1 MALRIPAL
9 FMRGGTSKG
18 VFFLESDLPGDWEKR
33 DALLLRIVGSPDPFG
48 TQMDGLG
55 CATSSTSKVVIIGPS
70 TRPDCDVDYLFGAV
84 SIDRPF
90 IDWSGNCGNLTAAV
104 GPFAVLHDLVKAAH
118 PVPRDADSVTV
129 RIWQANLGA
138 KIIARVPVRDGLP
151 LESGDFI
158 LDGVAF
164 PSAGIDLEF
173 IDPADTAGGIFP
185 TGRALDLL
193 EVPGLGRVEASLV
206 NAGNPAVF
214 VEARALGLTAL
225 ELPADLN
232 ADAGLLARFES
243 VRSVAAVAMG
253 LAASPEEATSKR
265 PATPKIAIVAPPADY
280 RSTAGALIMAES
292 MDLAARIVSMGKVH
306 HAMTG
311 TGSIALTVAA
321 AIPGT
326 TVHRVARGGRSGALR
341 IGHAAGTISVCAE
354 LRREGDEWVVSKV
367 GMTRSA
373 RILMSGF
380 VHLPD

>member
-33 DALLLRIVGSPDPFG
+33 DAMLLRIVGSPDPFG
-48 TQMDGLG
+48 TQMDGMG

-70 TRPDCDVDYLFGAV
+70 TRADCDVDYLFGAV
-84 SIDRPF
+84 SIDKPF

-104 GPFAVLHDLVKAAH
+104 GPFAVLHGLVKSARTAQ
-118 PVPRDADSVTV
+118 RDADSVTV

-138 KIIARVPVRDGLP
+138 KIVARVPLRDGLP
-151 LESGDFI
+151 LESGDFV

-193 EVPGLGRVEASLV
+193 DVPGLGSVEASLV
-206 NAGNPAVF
+206 NAGNPAIF

-232 ADAGLLARFES
+232 ADAELLARFES
-243 VRSVAAVAMG
+243 VRAVAAVAMG

-265 PATPKIAIVAPPADY
+265 PATPKIAIVAPPSDY
-280 RSTAGALIMAES
+280 RSTAGVLIKSES

-311 TGSIALTVAA
+311 TGSIALAVAA

-326 TVHRVARGGRSGALR
+326 TVHRVTRGGRSGALR
-341 IGHAAGTISVCAE
+341 IGHAAGTIAVGAE
-354 LRREGDEWVVSKV
+354 VRREGDEWIVSKV